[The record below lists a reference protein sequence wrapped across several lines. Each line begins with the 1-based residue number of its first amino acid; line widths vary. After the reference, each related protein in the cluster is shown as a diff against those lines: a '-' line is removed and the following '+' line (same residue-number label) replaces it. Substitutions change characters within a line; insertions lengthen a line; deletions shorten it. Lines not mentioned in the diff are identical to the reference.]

1 VAFPDPGLVRGL
13 AAWDPG
19 PHPVTTLYLDTD
31 GRRYPRRA
39 AYLTRAEDL
48 LRSVR
53 SRAEGLDPSGFDSA
67 CRDAARIRTFLR
79 DEFDRRGAR
88 GLAVFS
94 SSLASLWRAVPLPQP
109 VRDRASLG
117 PRPNVVP
124 LEALVELAETSC
136 VAIVDREKA
145 RILVT
150 TLGEVREVTDIL
162 DEVPGQHDQGGWAQ
176 RRLQRHIEEH
186 VQRHLKKVADAL
198 LRLHQRRRFDHLLL
212 AGPDEVVGELQ
223 RNLHDY
229 VRRTVAGRLPV
240 AMSAS
245 PAEVLERVM
254 GFELELERRR
264 ERKAVE
270 RLVGEAEGGTGRA
283 VGGLAETVDALERGR
298 VETLVVS
305 SELRAG
311 GVRCPSC
318 GHVAVEGERCSA
330 CGSATERAPDLV
342 EEAVEMA
349 LRQRC
354 RVETV
359 GDGAGLARLGG
370 IGALLRF

>member
-1 VAFPDPGLVRGL
+1 MTPPDRGLVRGL

-19 PHPVTTLYLDTD
+19 PAPVTTLYLDTD
-31 GRRYPRRA
+31 GRRYPRRSA
-39 AYLTRAEDL
+39 FLTRAEEL

-53 SRAEGLDPSGFDSA
+53 KRAEDLDHPGFDSA
-67 CRDAARIRTFLR
+67 CRDTARIQTYLR
-79 DEFDRRGAR
+79 DEFDRRGSR
-88 GLAVFS
+88 GVAVFS
-94 SSLASLWRAVPLPQP
+94 SSSADLFRAVPLPQS

-124 LEALVELAETSC
+124 LEALVELAESFG
-136 VAIVDREKA
+136 VAIVDRARA
-145 RILVT
+145 RILLSS
-150 TLGEVREVTDIL
+150 LGEIEELTSIL
-162 DEVPGQHDQGGWAQ
+162 DDVPGQHDQGGWAQ

-186 VQRHLKKVADAL
+186 VQRHLKHVADAL
-198 LRLHQRRRFDHLLL
+198 LRLRQEGRFDQLLL
-212 AGPDEVVGELQ
+212 AGPDEVVAELE
-223 RNLHDY
+223 REIHDY
-229 VRRTVAGRLPV
+229 VRRTVAGRLSVSMAAAP
-240 AMSAS
+240 S
-245 PAEVLERVM
+245 EVLERVT
-254 GFELELERRR
+254 GFEVELERGR
-264 ERKAVE
+264 EREAVD

-283 VGGLAETVDALERGR
+283 VAGIADTLDALERGR

-305 SELRAG
+305 SDLRAR

-318 GHVAVEGERCSA
+318 GHVAVKGRHCPA
-330 CGSATERAPDLV
+330 CGSATEPAPDLV

-359 GDGAGLARLGG
+359 GDGVGLERLGG

>member
-1 VAFPDPGLVRGL
+1 SPDRALVRGL
-13 AAWDPG
+13 ASWDPDG
-19 PHPVTTLYLDTD
+19 APVTTLYLDTD
-31 GRRYPRRA
+31 GRRYPRRST
-39 AYLTRAEDL
+39 YLSRAEDL
-48 LRSVR
+48 LRSAKE
-53 SRAEGLDPSGFDSA
+53 RARELDRPGWDSA
-67 CRDAARIRTFLR
+67 CGDVARIRTYLR
-79 DEFDRRGAR
+79 DEYDRRGTR
-88 GLAVFS
+88 GVAVFS
-94 SSLASLWRAVPLPQP
+94 SSSAGLWSAVPLPQP

-117 PRPNVVP
+117 PRPDVVP

-150 TLGEVREVTDIL
+150 TLGEIDEVTDIL

-176 RRLQRHIEEH
+176 RRLQRHIEDH
-186 VQRHLKKVADAL
+186 VLRHLKRVGDSL

-212 AGPDEVVGELQ
+212 AGPDEVVHELE
-223 RNLHDY
+223 RELHDY
-229 VRRTVAGRLPV
+229 VRRAVAGRLPV

-245 PAEVLERVM
+245 PAEVRDRVM
-254 GFELELERRR
+254 DFERDREARR
-264 ERKAVE
+264 EREAVE
-270 RLVGEAEGGTGRA
+270 RVVGEVGAGTGRA
-283 VGGLAETVDALERGR
+283 VGGLAETLDALERGR
-298 VETLVVS
+298 VETLVVAAD
-305 SELRAG
+305 LRAE

-318 GHVAVEGERCSA
+318 GHVAVDGPRCSA
-330 CGSATERAPDLV
+330 CGSPTEPTDAV

-359 GDGAGLARLGG
+359 AGGSDLAALGG

>member
-1 VAFPDPGLVRGL
+1 VALPDRGLVRGL

-19 PHPVTTLYLDTD
+19 PAPVTTLYLDTD

-53 SRAEGLDPSGFDSA
+53 SRAEGLDQSGFNSA
-67 CRDAARIRTFLR
+67 CRDTARIRTFLR
-79 DEFDRRGAR
+79 DEFDRRGSR
-88 GLAVFS
+88 GVAVFS
-94 SSLASLWRAVPLPQP
+94 SSHANLWRAVPLRQP

-136 VAIVDREKA
+136 VTIVDREKA

-150 TLGEVREVTDIL
+150 TLGEVEEVTDIL
-162 DEVPGQHDQGGWAQ
+162 DEVPGHHDQGGWAQ
-176 RRLQRHIEEH
+176 RRLQRHIEDH
-186 VQRHLKKVADAL
+186 VQRHLKNVADAL
-198 LRLHQRRRFDHLLL
+198 LRLHQRRSFDHLLL
-212 AGPDEVVGELQ
+212 AGPDEVVAELQ

-229 VRRTVAGRLPV
+229 VRRTKARRLPV

-254 GFELELERRR
+254 EFELGLEARR
-264 ERKAVE
+264 EREAVE
-270 RLVGEAEGGTGRA
+270 RVVGETEGGTGRA
-283 VGGLAETVDALERGR
+283 VGGIAETIDALERGR

-305 SELRAG
+305 SDLRAD

-330 CGSATERAPDLV
+330 CGAATERAPDLV

-359 GDGAGLARLGG
+359 ADGAGLARLGG